1 MDEYYPGYEALSS
14 YLKKF
19 DNPSYRNF
27 LDLNREEVIKSP
39 PFTENWG
46 GLESAWSNR
55 FIRAVQTHIPDRFED
70 IKLKVEAECRN
81 RGLKLYWDEILR
93 EREKNNVREIH
104 ITGSLKLLGASGRRN
119 IQELLT
125 DGTILPKQ
133 DMDDL
138 PKPELLHRDVP
149 QVEEGVNDVE
159 DENQVDTSEESEE
172 DRPKINKTAFHEA
185 HKSIPDSSKMRLS
198 TGKIVE
204 DVLFDFCRNMD
215 YEHHA
220 HSYIIDCDDAEIKS
234 LYTETEWK
242 ELIKDRLGLPINP
255 AHIAK
260 ELSKYAKKTLR
271 ELRQIVMTPYLQ
283 DDIEYDAQQHYD
295 MEWIQTS
302 LRTLTNLYENT
313 DHPLARRTDIKR
325 TDAPSLASANRKNR
339 AKLTNE
345 RKFTGRK
352 IDGIIYIIDRL
363 LEVGAIEAARCFM
376 GDVNYEEKKV
386 NELQVFGILHLG
398 LRVQATRLWRAGGS
412 ITVFYKDPQVYYINN
427 KFSVEGVKNFLKFL
441 AMINRHKI
449 IMMNNLNIIRGI
461 QENNANPESE
471 ETSFL
476 DELTGVVHLSQPP
489 TPPSLIQFFADNEKT
504 PKKAKSEKSSLN
516 LNLDDNSQIKKENEI
531 LKVEVSRINDSL
543 EKYKLIADNQL
554 KDFKNKLKEK
564 DEKYQ
569 FLRM

>member
-14 YLKKF
+14 YLKKY
-19 DNPSYRNF
+19 DNPTYRNF
-27 LDLNREEVIKSP
+27 LVLNREEVIKSP

-104 ITGSLKLLGASGRRN
+104 ITGSLKLLSASGRRN

-125 DGTILPKQ
+125 DGAILPKQ
-133 DMDDL
+133 DDDDL
-138 PKPELLHRDVP
+138 PE
-149 QVEEGVNDVE
+149 VEKGVNGVE
-159 DENQVDTSEESEE
+159 DDSQDTIEESEE

-185 HKSIPDSSKMRLS
+185 YKSIPDSSKMRLS

-234 LYTETEWK
+234 LFTETEWK
-242 ELIKDRLGLPINP
+242 ELIEDRLGLPVNP

-283 DDIEYDAQQHYD
+283 DYVEYDAQQHYD
-295 MEWIQTS
+295 LEWIQTS
-302 LRTLTNLYENT
+302 VRTLTNLYENT
-313 DHPLARRTDIKR
+313 DHPLARSHYEDWFTVALFGSCIDFCMRDMRLGTDIKR

-363 LEVGAIEAARCFM
+363 LEIGAIEAARCFM
-376 GDVNYEEKKV
+376 GVSDRKYLVEEFKMPKTLRDMLADMIRDVNYEEKKV

-412 ITVFYKDPQVYYINN
+412 ITVFYKEPQVYYINN

-441 AMINRHKI
+441 AMIHRHKI

-471 ETSFL
+471 ENSFL
-476 DELTGVVHLSQPP
+476 DELTGVVHSSQSP
-489 TPPSLIQFFADNEKT
+489 TPPPLIQFFVDNERT
-504 PKKAKSEKSSLN
+504 PKKAKSEKSSLVKKRR
-516 LNLDDNSQIKKENEI
+516 LNK
-531 LKVEVSRINDSL
+531 
-543 EKYKLIADNQL
+543 
-554 KDFKNKLKEK
+554 
-564 DEKYQ
+564 
-569 FLRM
+569 

>member
-313 DHPLARRTDIKR
+313 DHPLARSHYEDW

-363 LEVGAIEAARCFM
+363 LE
-376 GDVNYEEKKV
+376 
-386 NELQVFGILHLG
+386 
-398 LRVQATRLWRAGGS
+398 
-412 ITVFYKDPQVYYINN
+412 
-427 KFSVEGVKNFLKFL
+427 
-441 AMINRHKI
+441 I

-504 PKKAKSEKSSLN
+504 PKKAKINLLEKLVEIFNFGLRIIIFHVYHLKNEN

>member
-138 PKPELLHRDVP
+138 PK
-149 QVEEGVNDVE
+149 VEEGVNDVE

-339 AKLTNE
+339 AK
-345 RKFTGRK
+345 K
-352 IDGIIYIIDRL
+352 YL
-363 LEVGAIEAARCFM
+363 LEEFKMPKTLRDMLADMIR
-376 GDVNYEEKKV
+376 DVNYEEKKV

-504 PKKAKSEKSSLN
+504 PKKAKSEKSSLVKKRR
-516 LNLDDNSQIKKENEI
+516 LIK
-531 LKVEVSRINDSL
+531 
-543 EKYKLIADNQL
+543 
-554 KDFKNKLKEK
+554 
-564 DEKYQ
+564 
-569 FLRM
+569 